1 LQNFFTKTI
10 DKVRVF
16 EYIDD
21 MQITEMRA
29 RLLQHFPDASL
40 EITDLSGNASKVQIE
55 IASNQFQGLSR
66 IQQHQ
71 KVMAVF
77 QPELQSGDLHAL
89 TLKTKTL

>member
-1 LQNFFTKTI
+1 M
-10 DKVRVF
+10 DKVWFF
-16 EYIDD
+16 EYIND
-21 MQITEMRA
+21 MQITEMRE
-29 RLLQHFPDASL
+29 RLLQHFPDA
-40 EITDLSGNASKVQIE
+40 DLDIIDMSGNGSKVQIE